1 MWDLVPWP
9 GIDSGPPTWERG
21 VLASRPPGKSQI
33 HCLLNIVVVTS
44 PLDHE
49 DLIHHCFIH
58 LCVPILYNSE
68 STHTHTGHLLI
79 IVASISIYW
88 VWRQWYPTPV
98 LLPGKSRGWRSLVG
112 YSPWGRW
119 GSGTTW
125 ATSLSVFTF
134 MHWRR
139 KWQPTP
145 VFLPG
150 ESQGWGS
157 LVGCCLWGRT
167 ESDTTEVT

>member
-1 MWDLVPWP
+1 MKCLKKNLDLILRWLIASFFLLKKKKTTTFIWLQGISSCGMWDLVPWP
-9 GIDSGPPTWERG
+9 GIDSGPPTWERR

-112 YSPWGRW
+112 CSPWGR
-119 GSGTTW
+119 
-125 ATSLSVFTF
+125 
-134 MHWRR
+134 
-139 KWQPTP
+139 
-145 VFLPG
+145 
-150 ESQGWGS
+150 
-157 LVGCCLWGRT
+157 
-167 ESDTTEVT
+167 